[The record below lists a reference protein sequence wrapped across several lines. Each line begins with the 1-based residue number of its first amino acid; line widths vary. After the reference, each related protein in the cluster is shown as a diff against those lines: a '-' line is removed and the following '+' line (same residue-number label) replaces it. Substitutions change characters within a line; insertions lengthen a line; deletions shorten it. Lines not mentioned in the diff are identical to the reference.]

1 MGQLVSGK
9 RHKSGYESHPAHL
22 LRVLPAGR
30 RVHVRCN
37 GATLADS
44 SEALALFEGSYAPVF
59 YLPRKDVK
67 MALLKP
73 TESRSWCPFKGEA
86 RYWAVA
92 AGDRD
97 IHDAVWS
104 YEDPF
109 TEVAGI
115 KDHVAFYPDKVEIE
129 ADPA

>member
-44 SEALALFEGSYAPVF
+44 SEGWRF
-59 YLPRKDVK
+59 
-67 MALLKP
+67 
-73 TESRSWCPFKGEA
+73 SRAAMRRSSICRA
-86 RYWAVA
+86 RM
-92 AGDRD
+92 
-97 IHDAVWS
+97 
-104 YEDPF
+104 
-109 TEVAGI
+109 
-115 KDHVAFYPDKVEIE
+115 
-129 ADPA
+129 